1 MFNKFQLS
9 RIDFK
14 SNPDLGEDYRVVLST
29 NDFGSPINKI
39 VKEPK
44 SNRPFYDGAKFD
56 PALMS
61 LRAKLNSGIDLQ
73 RVSFGQVENDPTKIY
88 EHALKFEQSL
98 ASRYD
103 QARKASSESVHQEAS
118 LSSSTDTN

>member
-1 MFNKFQLS
+1 MFNKFHLS

-39 VKEPK
+39 VREPK
-44 SNRPFYDGAKFD
+44 SNRPFYDGAKYD

-73 RVSFGQVENDPTKIY
+73 RVSFGQVENDPTKIL
-88 EHALKFEQSL
+88 EHALHFEQSF

-103 QARKASSESVHQEAS
+103 QARQASSESVHKETPVQT
-118 LSSSTDTN
+118 SSDTN

>member
-39 VKEPK
+39 VREPK
-44 SNRPFYDGAKFD
+44 SNRPFYDGFKYD
-56 PALMS
+56 PSLMS

-73 RVSFGQVENDPTKIY
+73 RVSFGQTENDPNKIY
-88 EHALKFEQSL
+88 EYALHFEASL

-103 QARKASSESVHQEAS
+103 QARQTSSERVYQETSVQT
-118 LSSSTDTN
+118 SSDTN